1 MWRARS
7 NQRDLFDQTTG
18 VTTPLPSDLR
28 AKLTPLLQVLL
39 TEAASAE
46 LRQIK
51 VDVLSEEDSDDQH
64 LA

>member
-7 NQRDLFDQTTG
+7 RQRDLFDQTTG
-18 VTTPLPSDLR
+18 VTMALPPELR

-39 TEAASAE
+39 AEAAGAE
-46 LRQIK
+46 LRPIK
-51 VDVLSEEDSDDQH
+51 VDVLSEEDSDDQD

>member
-18 VTTPLPSDLR
+18 VTTALPSDLR

-51 VDVLSEEDSDDQH
+51 VDVLGEEDSDDQH

>member
-18 VTTPLPSDLR
+18 VTTALPSDLR
-28 AKLTPLLQVLL
+28 AKLTLLLQVLL
-39 TEAASAE
+39 AEAAGAE

-51 VDVLSEEDSDDQH
+51 VDVLGEEDSDDQD